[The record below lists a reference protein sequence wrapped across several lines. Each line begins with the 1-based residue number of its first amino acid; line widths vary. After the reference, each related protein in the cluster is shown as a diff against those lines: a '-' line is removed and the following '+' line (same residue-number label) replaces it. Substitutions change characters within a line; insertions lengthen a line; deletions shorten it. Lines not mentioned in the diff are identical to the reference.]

1 MIRKFNQF
9 INESL
14 NQKNQLS
21 VHETIN
27 EPFAEFIDNA
37 QERLN
42 VFISHIGKLL
52 HDMDV
57 AIETAKEELADVL
70 VGEPTI
76 TVDKYLSDITVEFQT
91 NVPNNDEAWEAD
103 ESPALE
109 LEQRVN
115 NLLDMRNEVQ
125 AEIYYKPDEDGNCIV
140 MLKINVINEEKFGE
154 YTDVLTKLGEYY
166 K

>member
-1 MIRKFNQF
+1 MIRNFNQF

-37 QERLN
+37 QEKFN
-42 VFISHIGKLL
+42 EFISRIGKIL
-52 HDMDV
+52 HDMDI
-57 AIETAKEELADVL
+57 AIETTKEELADVL

-76 TVDKYLSDITVEFQT
+76 TVDNSLSDINVTFHT
-91 NVPNNDEAWEAD
+91 NIPNNDEAWEAD

-115 NLLDMRNEVQ
+115 NLLDIRNEVQ
-125 AEIYYKPDEDGNCIV
+125 AEIYYKPDDDGNCIV
-140 MLKINVINEEKFGE
+140 KLEMNVIDTKNFGE
-154 YTDVLTKLGEYY
+154 YTDVLTKLGE
-166 K
+166 

>member
-1 MIRKFNQF
+1 MIRNFNQF

-37 QERLN
+37 QEKFN
-42 VFISHIGKLL
+42 EFISRIGKIL
-52 HDMDV
+52 HDMDI
-57 AIETAKEELADVL
+57 AIETTKEELADVL

-76 TVDKYLSDITVEFQT
+76 TVDNSLSDINVTFHT
-91 NVPNNDEAWEAD
+91 NIPNNDEAWEAD

-109 LEQRVN
+109 LERR
-115 NLLDMRNEVQ
+115 LDDIHRHSEVQ

-140 MLKINVINEEKFGE
+140 KLEMNVIDTKNFGE
-154 YTDVLTKLGEYY
+154 YTDVLTKLGE
-166 K
+166 

>member
-1 MIRKFNQF
+1 MIRNFNQF

-42 VFISHIGKLL
+42 DFISRIGKLL

-154 YTDVLTKLGEYY
+154 YTDVLTKLGE
-166 K
+166 